1 MVFFEFDNK
10 SKGEKSKSKQVGLH
24 KTENL
29 LYSKG
34 NRQENEKVVKENTCK
49 SCLKRSQYL
58 KYTEN
63 SYYSMEKNPIKKMD
77 RRCKQTF
84 FKDDNKWP
92 TGPWKGAQLVI
103 RKCKLKPQWDITSHL
118 LEYLLSKRQEITSGD
133 INLEKKK
140 SFSALL
146 VGM

>member
-1 MVFFEFDNK
+1 MNVGHETIKLIGKKSQGISSLTSILTMVFFEFDNK

-77 RRCKQTF
+77 RRSKQTF
-84 FKDDNKWP
+84 FKDDNK
-92 TGPWKGAQLVI
+92 
-103 RKCKLKPQWDITSHL
+103 
-118 LEYLLSKRQEITSGD
+118 
-133 INLEKKK
+133 
-140 SFSALL
+140 
-146 VGM
+146 